1 MTRIWDEIV
10 RRLARFGLLG
20 IVRRLRHGTLDVV
33 FSDGTRQR
41 LTGVPATP
49 VARIDV
55 LDPADMLGRIVRGGG
70 VGFAEAYLHG
80 SWTTPDLADLLE
92 VAAMN
97 HDAHRR
103 SGALEGL
110 LEVGRSGWARFNRIA
125 HPARVMT
132 MGEHYNLGNEFYATW
147 LDPSM
152 TYSSA
157 LYGDPTESLETAQRR
172 KYQAIARRA
181 GVRRG
186 GSVLEIG
193 CGWGGF
199 AEYAAT
205 EIGARVTALT
215 LSVEQEAY
223 VRRRMELAG
232 VSDLVEVRHLDF
244 RHLSG
249 TYDAVVSIEMIESVD
264 ETVWPELFATIA
276 GSLEPGGRAAMQAIT
291 IQDDLYESLLRREEF
306 IKRYIFPGGALPSL
320 AVLRQLTA
328 ENGLE
333 WVEAESHGDSYALT
347 LASWSERFAKAWQR
361 IIESS
366 PRFDDRFRRMW
377 EYYLAYCEAGFRT
390 GRIDGYQI
398 ALAKPMV

>member
-1 MTRIWDEIV
+1 
-10 RRLARFGLLG
+10 
-20 IVRRLRHGTLDVV
+20 
-33 FSDGTRQR
+33 
-41 LTGVPATP
+41 
-49 VARIDV
+49 
-55 LDPADMLGRIVRGGG
+55 
-70 VGFAEAYLHG
+70 
-80 SWTTPDLADLLE
+80 
-92 VAAMN
+92 
-97 HDAHRR
+97 
-103 SGALEGL
+103 
-110 LEVGRSGWARFNRIA
+110 
-125 HPARVMT
+125 

-147 LDPSM
+147 LDATM

-157 LYGDPTESLETAQRR
+157 LHVDPTESLETAQRR

-215 LSVEQEAY
+215 LSSEQEAY

-232 VSDLVEVRHLDF
+232 VSDLVEVRRLDF

-276 GSLEPGGRAAMQAIT
+276 SSLEPGGRAALQVIT
-291 IQDDLYESLLRREEF
+291 IRDDLYGSLLRREEF

-320 AVLRQLTA
+320 TVLRHLTA

-377 EYYLAYCEAGFRT
+377 EYYLAYCEAGFRI

-398 ALAKPMV
+398 ALAKPVV